1 MADKEL
7 TYVLKMKNELSRHV
21 KQVQDD
27 LDRMAKAG
35 ITDAKKLD
43 EGFEDAG
50 DSAEKAG
57 GKTKKFGENIRALD
71 ATIDVVRNLKAAFD
85 SAARGIEDLVRLYAD
100 GERS

>member
-43 EGFEDAG
+43 EGFEDVG
-50 DSAEKAG
+50 DSAEKA
-57 GKTKKFGENIRALD
+57 E
-71 ATIDVVRNLKAAFD
+71 
-85 SAARGIEDLVRLYAD
+85 
-100 GERS
+100 ERQRSSERISELWTRRSM